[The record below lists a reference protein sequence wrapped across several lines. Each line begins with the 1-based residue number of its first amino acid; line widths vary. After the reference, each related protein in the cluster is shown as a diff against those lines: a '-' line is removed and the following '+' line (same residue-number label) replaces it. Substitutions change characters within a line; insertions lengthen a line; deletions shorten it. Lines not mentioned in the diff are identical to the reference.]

1 MPTIHQLTHALKI
14 CMFAD
19 DHVPPHFHVIGSD
32 TECLV
37 RISDLQVI
45 EGTYRRRDLAAA
57 MAWAGENIEVLE
69 RKWSE
74 LNERD

>member
-14 CMFAD
+14 CMYAD
-19 DHVPPHFHVIGSD
+19 DHVPPHFHVVTPD
-32 TECLV
+32 LECLV
-37 RISDLQVI
+37 RLSDLQVI
-45 EGTYRRRDLAAA
+45 EGQYHKRELATAILWAAENLDL
-57 MAWAGENIEVLE
+57 LE